1 MPINMTVKA
10 TILSFLTLTVVF
22 FSGCTTPVAID
33 PMTGQQQTARYKS
46 GYFYAP
52 AAADADAIFKTSIRA
67 IDDMGILRTGELHKD
82 DHITI
87 YGRMVGDK
95 KVTVRIKQLAAG
107 ESQIRIRVG
116 RLGNLPQSQIIYAKI
131 RDGL

>member
-1 MPINMTVKA
+1 MKAKA
-10 TILSFLTLTVVF
+10 TILSLLTLTVVL

-33 PMTGQQQTARYKS
+33 PMTGQQQTAKYQG

-52 AAADADAIFKTSIRA
+52 INDDADAIFKTSIRA
-67 IDDMGILRTGELHKD
+67 IDEMGILRTGELHKD

-87 YGRMVGDK
+87 YARMVGDK
-95 KVTVRIKQLAAG
+95 KITVRIKQLAAG

-116 RLGNLPQSQIIYAKI
+116 KLGDLPQSQIMYAKI
-131 RDGL
+131 RDAM

>member
-1 MPINMTVKA
+1 MKVKA
-10 TILSFLTLTVVF
+10 TILSLLTVTAAF

-33 PMTGQQQTARYKS
+33 PMTGQQQTAKYQG

-52 AAADADAIFKTSIRA
+52 VNADADAIFKTAIRE
-67 IDDMGILRTGELHKD
+67 IDEMGILRTGELHKD
-82 DHITI
+82 DYISI

-95 KVTVRIKQLAAG
+95 KVVVRIKQLAAG

-116 RLGNLPQSQIIYAKI
+116 KLGDLPQSQVIYAKI
-131 RDGL
+131 RDAL